1 MHEVYPN
8 QSNINFVF
16 LNQFPVMENSRSQKL
31 FNIVVIVAAL
41 GYFVD
46 IYDLIIFGI
55 VKNPSLIELGLTN
68 STDLFNTGNFILSM
82 QMAGM
87 LIGGIVWGVLGDKK
101 GRLSV
106 LFMTIL
112 LYSIANIANGFVTSV
127 NQYAWLRL
135 IAGFGL
141 SGEFGLGVTLV
152 SEVMSKE
159 KRGLG
164 ASIVSGIGILGAAL
178 AFAVAERFNWR
189 TAYWAGGGLGLVL
202 LFLRI
207 AVFESGMYEKTKTQK
222 VSKGNFIA
230 LFTNKTR
237 FRKFLFATLLA
248 LPCWYTVSVL
258 TINAPSFAE
267 DALRITGTV
276 KGSTSVMLH
285 YIGAAIGSFL
295 FGYLSM
301 VFRSRKKA
309 IILAT
314 SSIAVLT
321 AVYFSLFGASPFL
334 LYLDLFIL
342 GIPMGGLWAIFV
354 AAASEQ
360 FGTNIRATVTTTA
373 PNFVRGATI
382 LITFLLG
389 TLTPVVGLWSSGV
402 IVGVLFIGIAL
413 WAVFLTDETY
423 GKDLDYVEV
432 IDQKLSHQG

>member
-1 MHEVYPN
+1 MNTSSSPR
-8 QSNINFVF
+8 
-16 LNQFPVMENSRSQKL
+16 LL
-31 FNIVVIVAAL
+31 NIVVVVAAL

-55 VKNPSLIELGLTN
+55 VKNPSLTDLGVTN

-87 LIGGIVWGVLGDKK
+87 LLGGIVWGVMGDKK
-101 GRLSV
+101 GRLSI

-112 LYSIANIANGFVTSV
+112 LYSLANIANGFVTSIP
-127 NQYAWLRL
+127 QYAWLRF

-164 ASIVSGIGILGAAL
+164 ASIVSGIGILGAVL
-178 AFAVAERFNWR
+178 AFVVAERFNWR
-189 TAYWAGGGLGLVL
+189 TAYWAGGALGLVL

-207 AVFESGMYEKTKTQK
+207 AVFESGMFEKTKSSQ
-222 VSKGNFIA
+222 VSKGNFFA
-230 LFTNKTR
+230 LFTNKKR
-237 FRKFLFATLLA
+237 FRKFAFCTLLA
-248 LPCWYTVSVL
+248 LPTWYTVSVL

-267 DALRITGTV
+267 EALGISGTV
-276 KGSTSVMLH
+276 KGSTAVMLH

-301 VFRSRKKA
+301 VMRSRRKA

-314 SSIAVLT
+314 SGIALLT
-321 AVYFSLFGASPFL
+321 ALYFSLFNASATL
-334 LYLDLFIL
+334 LYLDLFLL
-342 GIPMGGLWAIFV
+342 GIPMGGLWAIFI

-382 LITFLLG
+382 LMTFLLG
-389 TLTPVVGLWSSGV
+389 ILTPVTGLWMSGV
-402 IVGVLFIGIAL
+402 IVGVIFIGIAL
-413 WAVFLTDETY
+413 VSVFLTEETY
-423 GKDLDYVEV
+423 GKELDYIEEM
-432 IDQKLSHQG
+432 

>member
-1 MHEVYPN
+1 MKAS
-8 QSNINFVF
+8 QSPR
-16 LNQFPVMENSRSQKL
+16 LL
-31 FNIVVIVAAL
+31 NIVVIVASL

-55 VKNPSLIELGLTN
+55 VKNPSLMDLGLTDKD
-68 STDLFNTGNFILSM
+68 SLFNTGNFILSM

-101 GRLSV
+101 GRLSI

-127 NQYAWLRL
+127 QQYAWLRF

-164 ASIVSGIGILGAAL
+164 ASIVSGIGILGAVL
-178 AFAVAERFNWR
+178 AFMVAERFSWR
-189 TAYWAGGGLGLVL
+189 TAYFTGGVLGLIL
-202 LFLRI
+202 LLLRI

-222 VSKGNFIA
+222 ISKGNFMA
-230 LFTNKTR
+230 LFTNKVR
-237 FRKFLFATLLA
+237 FKKFLFCTLLA
-248 LPCWYTVSVL
+248 LPTWYTVSVL
-258 TINAPSFAE
+258 TINAPSFAQ
-267 DALRITGTV
+267 DALGISGTV

-295 FGYLSM
+295 FGYLSL
-301 VFRSRKKA
+301 VFKSRKKA
-309 IILAT
+309 IVLAT

-321 AVYFSLFGASPFL
+321 AVYFSLFGASSFL
-334 LYLDLFIL
+334 FYTVLLIL

-389 TLTPVVGLWSSGV
+389 TLTPVVGLWASGV
-402 IVGVLFIGIAL
+402 IVGVLFIGVAL
-413 WAVFLTDETY
+413 WSVFLTEETY

-432 IDQKLSHQG
+432 IE

>member
-1 MHEVYPN
+1 MKPASPH
-8 QSNINFVF
+8 
-16 LNQFPVMENSRSQKL
+16 KL
-31 FNIVVIVAAL
+31 LNIVVIVAAL

-55 VKNPSLIELGLTN
+55 VKNPSLTDLGLTN
-68 STDLFNTGNFILSM
+68 SSDLFNTGNFILSM

-101 GRLSV
+101 GRLSI

-112 LYSIANIANGFVTSV
+112 LYSLANIANGFVTSIH
-127 NQYAWLRL
+127 QYAWLRFV
-135 IAGFGL
+135 AGFGL

-164 ASIVSGIGILGAAL
+164 ASIVSGIGILGAVL
-178 AFAVAERFNWR
+178 AFIVAERFNWR
-189 TAYWAGGGLGLVL
+189 TAYLAGGALGLL
-202 LFLRI
+202 LLVLRI
-207 AVFESGMYEKTKTQK
+207 AVFESGMFEKTRNQNI
-222 VSKGNFIA
+222 SKGNFLA
-230 LFTNKTR
+230 LFTSRTR
-237 FRKFLFATLLA
+237 FRKFLFCTLLA
-248 LPCWYTVSVL
+248 LPTWYTVSVL

-267 DALRITGTV
+267 EALHITGTV

-301 VFRSRKKA
+301 LFRSRKKA
-309 IILAT
+309 VILAT
-314 SSIAVLT
+314 SCIIVLT
-321 AVYFSLFGASPFL
+321 AVYFSLFNASPFM
-334 LYLDLFIL
+334 LYLDLLLL

-354 AAASEQ
+354 AGAAEQ

-382 LITFLLG
+382 LMTFLLG
-389 TLTPVVGLWSSGV
+389 ILTPVTGLWASGV
-402 IVGVLFIGIAL
+402 IVGVIFIGVAM
-413 WAVFLTDETY
+413 ASVFFTDETY
-423 GKDLDYVEV
+423 GKELDYTED
-432 IDQKLSHQG
+432 I

>member
-1 MHEVYPN
+1 MKN
-8 QSNINFVF
+8 ASQSHKL
-16 LNQFPVMENSRSQKL
+16 LNM
-31 FNIVVIVAAL
+31 VVVVAAL

-55 VKNPSLIELGLTN
+55 VKNPSLTDLGLTD
-68 STDLFNTGNFILSM
+68 SQALFNTGNYILSM

-87 LIGGIVWGVLGDKK
+87 LMGGIVWGILGDKK
-101 GRLSV
+101 GRLSI

-112 LYSIANIANGFVTSV
+112 LYSLANIANGFVT
-127 NQYAWLRL
+127 NITHYAWLRF

-164 ASIVSGIGILGAAL
+164 ASIVSGIGILGAVL
-178 AFAVAERFNWR
+178 AFIVAERFDWR

-202 LFLRI
+202 LLLRI
-207 AVFESGMYEKTKTQK
+207 AVFESGMFEKTRQQHI
-222 VSKGNFIA
+222 SKGNFLA
-230 LFTNKTR
+230 LFTNGTR
-237 FRKFLFATLLA
+237 FRKFLFCTLLA
-248 LPCWYTVSVL
+248 LPTWYTVSVL
-258 TINAPSFAE
+258 TINAPSFAQE
-267 DALRITGTV
+267 ALKISGTV

-285 YIGAAIGSFL
+285 YIGAALGSFL

-301 VFRSRKKA
+301 LFKSRKKA
-309 IILAT
+309 ILLAT
-314 SSIAVLT
+314 SCIIVLT
-321 AVYFSLFGASPFL
+321 AVYFSLFGASSAMMYLVL
-334 LYLDLFIL
+334 LLL

-354 AAASEQ
+354 TAASEQ

-402 IVGVLFIGIAL
+402 IVGLIFIGIAFVS
-413 WAVFLTDETY
+413 VFFTPETY
-423 GKDLDYVEV
+423 GKDLDYLEP
-432 IDQKLSHQG
+432 IS